1 MIEGIKL
8 IYHMRAI
15 NVSMPSRIVHNKVCV
30 RLGLRLII
38 ADRINRAKDIAS
50 SIIPGPLHRGW
61 NHGFGTNLKYLKLGG
76 IEAMVIGK
84 LHDIVDRLEI
94 IREHGILRG
103 LFGFL
108 GERIATYEP
117 RKLIRNL
124 LDPYAKPSKYKRKA
138 S

>member
-1 MIEGIKL
+1 
-8 IYHMRAI
+8 MRA
-15 NVSMPSRIVHNKVCV
+15 VDGSMPSRIVHNKVCV
-30 RLGLRLII
+30 RLGLRSII
-38 ADRINRAKDIAS
+38 ADCINRAKDIAS

-61 NHGFGTNLKYLKLGG
+61 NHGFGTNLKYLKL
-76 IEAMVIGK
+76 VGK
-84 LHDIVDRLEI
+84 LHNIVDRLEI
-94 IREHGILRG
+94 IRERGILRG